1 MVGNPNP
8 SELLVRTRNIVVAHV
23 ANTDTAAGDL
33 ENLISSVYTALASA
47 PSSEV
52 AAERPAP
59 AVPIKKSVTRNHIIC
74 LEDGKKLR
82 MLKRYLRS
90 RYGLT
95 PEEYRKRWGLP
106 ADYPMV
112 APTYSAQRSALAK
125 KIGLGKR
132 RGKRRRRT

>member
-1 MVGNPNP
+1 MVGNPDP
-8 SELLVRTRNIVVAHV
+8 SELLTLTRNIVVAHV
-23 ANTDTAAGDL
+23 ANTSTAADDL
-33 ENLISSVYTALASA
+33 ESLIRSVYAALASA
-47 PSSEV
+47 PSSDV
-52 AAERPAP
+52 AAARPAP
-59 AVPIKKSVTRNHIIC
+59 AVPIRKSVTRNHIIC

-132 RGKRRRRT
+132 RRKRLRRT